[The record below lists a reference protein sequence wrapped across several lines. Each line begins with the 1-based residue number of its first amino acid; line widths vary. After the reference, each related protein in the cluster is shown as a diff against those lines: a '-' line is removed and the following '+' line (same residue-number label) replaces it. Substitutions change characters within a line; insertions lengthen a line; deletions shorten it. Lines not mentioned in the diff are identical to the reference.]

1 MHRVHM
7 INWRFD
13 LKKKFLLITSVC
25 VISTGIIL
33 GGCDKREDTFVDAYD
48 YIGFMEQAEDGSQ
61 TRPSENLAALAV
73 DGQFSKYRVLIQDGK
88 PYLDINGIK
97 GYVDDRFYWEKTD
110 NKVLFTN
117 ATVTYSVAEGDTI
130 LECSDGTS
138 QELGYE
144 AVICDS
150 DKCYVS
156 MELVDQFDDIDYEYF
171 KSDDTNVPST
181 MRLEYASGEYKRAKA
196 TKENS
201 VRTKDDVANAVIVKV
216 AKDDVITI
224 LEDKGDWY
232 KAQTDSG
239 FVGYVEKKYF
249 EDAYTDNIERENDDA
264 TYSHLTM
271 DGKVKL
277 AWHQVTGYASS
288 EMFLDVTKDVKGINV
303 ISPTW
308 FSVIDDK
315 GNIDNYSSTEYVDSA
330 HAKGLKVWVLADD
343 FKENEEGS
351 KYINRVIAT
360 ADGRAN
366 LISNLVAGVINCGA
380 DGLNIDF
387 EYISAEQ
394 GDSYRQFLRELSIQ
408 CRNNGIVLSVDNYVP
423 SDWSDYY
430 GMEYQSNI
438 ADYIIVMSYDEFTSG
453 SKVAGPVASISFVE
467 KAVKDTIEKVGD
479 SSRVVMGIPFYTRVW
494 KETPEEFVADGSE
507 IIEDSVNGNYAL
519 SSEAVT
525 MDTAKESY
533 TSMGASPMW
542 NEETG
547 TNYVYYEYNNIRYM
561 MWLEDKDS
569 LDRKLEVASQYDVGG
584 IACWKLTLENKE
596 VWTSIEAFN

>member
-1 MHRVHM
+1 M

>member
-1 MHRVHM
+1 M
-7 INWRFD
+7 
-13 LKKKFLLITSVC
+13 KKKFLLITSVC